1 MNQKIFL
8 ITLVIFLIIIIPT
21 SHAQLSIGGAA
32 NQKSIEVKLDRSDIV
47 NVKHVITSSNSPVT
61 VNLFEGEISNL
72 VVTDE
77 DGNDLLKDG
86 LSAGI
91 ADDGYGNQ
99 SIMIFPSKQNSI
111 IKYNLENAST
121 LYDNMWTVRIGYS
134 ETFSVLFSEDI
145 ETIFLNNNIIQLENN
160 KGILVNDGGSIIL
173 QYNSEIS
180 KLIEEVV
187 WEENKFNV
195 EIITDIKIKDFNFKQ
210 ESKSITFEINE
221 KNKFLIINMNKE
233 LLGGPY
239 VILLNGEQILFSQY
253 NLNENDISLSIK
265 PDSTGQ
271 ITIIGTTVIP
281 EFSMF
286 LPLIMGFLVV
296 LTVPFMKKFSL
307 H

>member
-72 VVTDE
+72 AVTDE

-271 ITIIGTTVIP
+271 ITIVGTTVIP